1 MSRLSAVASDEN
13 TVLRTMLEDDSLLKE
28 SIGKVLSLV
37 EDKWQ
42 KVEGEVNPL
51 DDLLKEA
58 QTPPR
63 EEGIQDQGEEDKKGE
78 SDSI

>member
-1 MSRLSAVASDEN
+1 
-13 TVLRTMLEDDSLLKE
+13 MLEDDSLLKE

-42 KVEGEVNPL
+42 KVETEVNPL

-63 EEGIQDQGEEDKKGE
+63 EEGIQDQGEEDK
-78 SDSI
+78 DFR